1 VNRIERQ
8 RRAQGAAARRSG
20 TRALSTLTAGLAV
33 AGSVGVG
40 AVAWSA
46 HQAQAAKA
54 AAAATSQSSGA
65 ASTSSS
71 SSSSSTSNPNAVVTL
86 PPVSSIGTQTTTLQ
100 PAQQAPQ
107 PQNVPQQPQA
117 VGSGS

>member
-1 VNRIERQ
+1 
-8 RRAQGAAARRSG
+8 
-20 TRALSTLTAGLAV
+20 LTAGLAV

-46 HQAQAAKA
+46 QQAQAAKTSA
-54 AAAATSQSSGA
+54 SGTSQSTGSA
-65 ASTSSS
+65 S
-71 SSSSSTSNPNAVVTL
+71 SSSSSTGASNPNAVVTL

-107 PQNVPQQPQA
+107 QQNVPQQPQA

>member
-1 VNRIERQ
+1 MNRIERQ

-54 AAAATSQSSGA
+54 ATSATSQSTGA
-65 ASTSSS
+65 ASSS
-71 SSSSSTSNPNAVVTL
+71 SSSSASASNPNAVVKL

-107 PQNVPQQPQA
+107 QQNVPQQPQA